1 MIYNAFVS
9 LYKNLIFFTYRFDV
23 LVTTSMTLIQQK
35 ITDVTRAQGTSFID
49 TGRVSS
55 VY

>member
-1 MIYNAFVS
+1 MIYDAFVS
-9 LYKNLIFFTYRFDV
+9 LNKNLLFITYRFDV
-23 LVTTSMTLIQQK
+23 LDTTSVILKQQK
-35 ITDVTRAQGTSFID
+35 INDVTRTRGTSFID